1 MVTEKAIDH
10 PEAYESG
17 VKERF
22 WIKSAALSRM
32 YKPKGSEK

>member
-1 MVTEKAIDH
+1 MVAEKAIDH

-22 WIKSAALSRM
+22 QIKPAALSRM
-32 YKPKGSEK
+32 YKPESSEK